1 MKRNFL
7 FFAAALALAVTTVA
21 SAQTIKVK
29 VNVPFS
35 FVVNRATLPAGEY
48 LVQSVDDDGKVL
60 AIRDL
65 DTNTTRLVAFTSCMS
80 LKSAKQ
86 TKLIFHR
93 YGERYF
99 LNQIWVEGNN
109 TGHELNPSPREKEV
123 AKDFSVHEVVL
134 MAAGR

>member
-1 MKRNFL
+1 MKKNFL
-7 FFAAALALAVTTVA
+7 LFTAALALVVTTVA

-29 VNVPFS
+29 VNVPFN

-48 LVQSVDDDGKVL
+48 LVQSVDDEGKVL

-65 DTNTTRLVAFTSCMS
+65 DTNTTRLVSFNSCIS
-80 LKSAKQ
+80 PKSASQ

-109 TGHELNPSPREKEV
+109 SGHELNPSPREREV
-123 AKDFSVHEVVL
+123 AKDFSVRDVVL
-134 MAAGR
+134 MAARR